1 MQCRLNVM
9 SHNAHSMIEHL
20 NQLCRV
26 TKVCNI
32 KYMFELVVFL
42 VELLIMETIEN
53 AETIRKGNLDAINRI
68 SIESETAELS
78 SISS

>member
-1 MQCRLNVM
+1 
-9 SHNAHSMIEHL
+9 MIEHL

-26 TKVCNI
+26 TKVYNI

-53 AETIRKGNLDAINRI
+53 AETITSNVMNLDAINRI

>member
-1 MQCRLNVM
+1 
-9 SHNAHSMIEHL
+9 MIEHL

-53 AETIRKGNLDAINRI
+53 AETITSKGIKFRRD
-68 SIESETAELS
+68 
-78 SISS
+78 